1 MKFCF
6 FCTDTRIPSEIVLND
21 SISDISEELKGSKSG
36 EFYSD
41 DEVEEYDYEKQIA
54 TINSKTVYENT
65 ETFTVIFIT
74 TLGYSIFL
82 AFIYNLFKM

>member
-21 SISDISEELKGSKSG
+21 SMTDISEEVEGSKTD

-41 DEVEEYDYEKQIA
+41 DEVENYDHEKQIVKL
-54 TINSKTVYENT
+54 NSKTVYENT
-65 ETFTVIFIT
+65 ETFTIIFIT
-74 TLGYSIFL
+74 TVSYSIFL
-82 AFIYNLFKM
+82 AFIYNFFKM

>member
-21 SISDISEELKGSKSG
+21 SITDISEELEESKTG
-36 EFYSD
+36 DFYRD

-65 ETFTVIFIT
+65 ETFTIIFIT
-74 TLGYSIFL
+74 TVSYSIIL
-82 AFIYNLFKM
+82 AVIYNFFKM

>member
-21 SISDISEELKGSKSG
+21 SITDISEELEASKTS

-41 DEVEEYDYEKQIA
+41 DEDIETDYEKHIL
-54 TINSKTVYENT
+54 TLNLNDFYENT
-65 ETFTVIFIT
+65 EKFTLVFIT
-74 TLGYSIFL
+74 TVGYSIIL
-82 AFIYNLFKM
+82 AMIYNLFKM

>member
-21 SISDISEELKGSKSG
+21 SITNISEELEASKTS

-41 DEVEEYDYEKQIA
+41 DEEIETDYEKHIL
-54 TINSKTVYENT
+54 TLNINDFYENT
-65 ETFTVIFIT
+65 EKLTLVFIT
-74 TLGYSIFL
+74 TVGYSIIL
-82 AFIYNLFKM
+82 AVIYNLFKM